1 MTEKIEAIGRLDTL
15 DTRLDWLVKFSIAT
29 DSGTVWLSAKTKQHR
44 TLADGLSK
52 HDKVAPI
59 EDRPIWCIQYTEEES
74 PGKDGKIYTNRW
86 VTSAKTIE
94 TPVGQ
99 PKATGGGFKDDAI
112 KRAVAFKGA
121 IDLLVAAK
129 SKVELTKVGAIGT
142 VGELMQVAPILNT
155 LTNDFEAILDRSYRA
170 DEQATIQ
177 QAQDDGFE
185 EI

>member
-1 MTEKIEAIGRLDTL
+1 MTEKIEATVTGRLDTL
-15 DTRLDWLVKFSIAT
+15 DTRLDWLVKFSIVT

-52 HDKVAPI
+52 HDKLAP
-59 EDRPIWCIQYTEEES
+59 EDRPLWSIQYTEEES
-74 PGKDGKIYTNRW
+74 PGKDGRIYTNRW
-86 VTSAKTIE
+86 VTTAKTIE

-129 SKVELTKVGAIGT
+129 SKGELTKVGAI
-142 VGELMQVAPILNT
+142 VNR
-155 LTNDFEAILDRSYRA
+155 LTNEFETILDRSHVD
-170 DEQATIQ
+170 DEQATIEQ
-177 QAQDDGFE
+177 SKDDDGFE

>member
-1 MTEKIEAIGRLDTL
+1 MTEAIGRLDTL

-52 HDKVAPI
+52 HDNLAP

-99 PKATGGGFKDDAI
+99 PKATGAGFKDDAI

-121 IDLLVAAK
+121 IDLLVAAR
-129 SKVELTKVGAIGT
+129 SKGEFTKVGAIDT
-142 VGELMQVAPILNT
+142 VGELSSTKVASILNT